1 MDAITV
7 REATLADYPA
17 LRVLFDEI
25 QQEHVDALPHI
36 FQMPDG
42 PARPR
47 RYVATLLADPDI
59 ALFVAERRGRV
70 IGVIDVRIQHSPD
83 NPILVPRRYAMVDT
97 LVVRKRSR
105 RHGAGRALMAR
116 AHEWACER
124 GISEVQLSVWEV
136 NAGAVAFYEALGYTT
151 AHRRMWIRIGER
163 AEEQTDAKT
172 DAL

>member
-17 LRVLFDEI
+17 LRRLFDEI
-25 QQEHVDALPHI
+25 QQEHSEALPHI

-42 PARPR
+42 PVRPR
-47 RYVATLLADPDI
+47 RHIAALLADPDI

-70 IGVIDVRIQHSPD
+70 IGVIDVRMQYSPD
-83 NPILVPRRYAMVDT
+83 NPILVPRRFAMVDT
-97 LVVRKRSR
+97 LVVRKHSR

-116 AHEWACER
+116 AHEWARER
-124 GISEVQLSVWEV
+124 GVDEVVLTVWEV

-151 AHRRMWIRIGER
+151 AYRRMAIRVGEEAAR
-163 AEEQTDAKT
+163 E
-172 DAL
+172 